1 MANVMENGTGRITR
15 NRPTDYSTEQI
26 ERSLLVLA
34 HLNGNATK
42 AERVLAD
49 EIGVSRRTL
58 TRWRNEMFASEY
70 DRLRREVLPA
80 IRERQAERLMDA
92 VEELGDLE
100 AELIQKNR
108 ADLGGLKPAEVSTAL
123 RNASVSKGI
132 NLDKAEV
139 LTVHPPPEPPAISF
153 EEGMA
158 ALRRM
163 VGPERLAEMLGLP
176 KPIDGNAEEISSPQ
190 ATDNGGS
197 PDT

>member
-1 MANVMENGTGRITR
+1 MVAENNKGPITR
-15 NRPTDYSTEQI
+15 NRPTDYSTEQV

-58 TRWRNEMFASEY
+58 TRWRNELFPDEY
-70 DRLRREVLPA
+70 ERLRRDVLPA

-100 AELIQKNR
+100 AELIRKHQ
-108 ADLGGLKPAEVSTAL
+108 ADLELLKPAGVSTAL

-132 NLDKAEV
+132 NLDKAENLV
-139 LTVHPPPEPPAISF
+139 VNPEGRAKESF
-153 EEGMA
+153 TFEQGMH
-158 ALRRM
+158 ALREM
-163 VGPERLAEMLGLP
+163 VGVERLAELLGLP
-176 KPIDGNAEEISSPQ
+176 KPVEAEVVPEI
-190 ATDNGGS
+190 TDRGNGG
-197 PDT
+197 PQ